1 MDRPHHA
8 ALTDQEIEAFQNAFD
23 HIPPPHAI
31 QPRFRLNGFFK
42 LAIFAAAFHL
52 LSFETIEPND
62 PPLVITLLVRD
73 DTPTWTAFESFPLVL
88 TNETSWPVPDLE
100 MPPLALKSLMPR
112 INRNPSAVDIAKF
125 RVTEG
130 PVPREAPSQ
139 RNQVST
145 AAPPPSKTT
154 APKPPSGST
163 TQTPRTV
170 SFTDFF
176 SGLVAALKTQSQT
189 LNAPS
194 RTFTAPS
201 RDNFAPSKSPTPPSP
216 HSIGGLL
223 SGLRKG

>member
-1 MDRPHHA
+1 MDRLHHA
-8 ALTDQEIEAFQNAFD
+8 PLSDQEIEAFQKALES
-23 HIPPPHAI
+23 IPPPHAI

-42 LAIFAAAFHL
+42 LAIYAAAFHL

-112 INRNPSAVDIAKF
+112 INRNPSAVDIAEF

-130 PVPREAPSQ
+130 PVPREAPSP
-139 RNQVST
+139 RNQVSNP
-145 AAPPPSKTT
+145 APPPPKTT

-170 SFTDFF
+170 SFTNLF
-176 SGLVAALKTQSQT
+176 SGLSAALKTQKAS
-189 LNAPS
+189 
-194 RTFTAPS
+194 TFVLAFLVWCPGEDSNLHGVT
-201 RDNFAPSKSPTPPSP
+201 R
-216 HSIGGLL
+216 
-223 SGLRKG
+223 